1 MYRIQIQTTHYAGSL
16 LSIQKSRMSGI
27 YLGSFP
33 YNKVNSS
40 QQKELFVVYLLF
52 STFRRSEFLP
62 FGLPTNRIPDVF
74 LRLKQG
80 S

>member
-40 QQKELFVVYLLF
+40 QQKELFAVHLLF
-52 STFRRSEFLP
+52 PIFRRSEFLP
-62 FGLPTNRIPDVF
+62 FGLPTNKIFDV
-74 LRLKQG
+74 LPRLN
-80 S
+80 